1 MLLPKLLRGLSY
13 RDQQHRG
20 NRASQPTG
28 GVSRRT
34 FLPDARQRHST
45 HHQPRHLPTYR
56 TGQFTMTGTIVHLLL
71 SGIFLCIL
79 ILIGMVA
86 TLGNAV
92 SEMTARVNDINT
104 RLPRKVVRD
113 GSRKREAA
121 RE

>member
-1 MLLPKLLRGLSY
+1 
-13 RDQQHRG
+13 
-20 NRASQPTG
+20 
-28 GVSRRT
+28 
-34 FLPDARQRHST
+34 
-45 HHQPRHLPTYR
+45 
-56 TGQFTMTGTIVHLLL
+56 MTGTIVHLIL
-71 SGIFLCIL
+71 SAIFLCIL

-92 SEMTARVNDINT
+92 SEMTARVNDIST

>member
-1 MLLPKLLRGLSY
+1 MLLPKLLRGVSY
-13 RDQQHRG
+13 RDEHPRI
-20 NRASQPTG
+20 NRASQPTR

-34 FLPDARQRHST
+34 FLPDARQRHPT

-71 SGIFLCIL
+71 SGIFLCVL

-86 TLGNAV
+86 TLGNAIA
-92 SEMTARVNDINT
+92 ELTARVNDINT
-104 RLPRKVVRD
+104 RVPRKVVRD